1 MNSSGVF
8 PLGEI
13 SRALSAAGL
22 ADRVGA
28 DDVSPLSGLT
38 NRVFRVDL
46 PEGAG
51 VVVRLPRPE
60 TAGLID
66 RRRELHNAREA
77 ERVGIGPQILHAD
90 PESGV
95 MVTRLVA
102 GARELVPVAAGHDML
117 ARVGAAFARLHRSG
131 AVFEGRLDPF
141 ALISDAAARLP
152 GLDSAWRGLVADV
165 VALRG
170 GDVTYGKELAPCHC
184 DPVPGNVLERRPES
198 HEGIKDTPFG
208 TFSDPS
214 GILLVDWEY
223 SAMADPA
230 WDLAYFALEAE
241 LCENSLVHL
250 LEGYGGGAG
259 MGQRVARMKPVCDCL
274 SGLWALEQ
282 FHAGNSA
289 TDFHTYAEKR
299 LDRAN
304 RALAALSG

>member
-1 MNSSGVF
+1 MNSYGAL

-13 SRALSAAGL
+13 ARALAAAGL

-28 DDVSPLSGLT
+28 DAVSALSGLT
-38 NRVFRVDL
+38 NRVFRVDF
-46 PEGAG
+46 PDRAA

-77 ERVGIGPQILHAD
+77 ERIGIGPEVLHAD

-102 GARELVPVAAGHDML
+102 GAREFVPVAAGCDML

-131 AVFEGRLDPF
+131 AVFEGLLDPF
-141 ALISDAAARLP
+141 ALISKAAARLP
-152 GLDSAWRGLVADV
+152 GLDSAWRDLVADV
-165 VALRG
+165 TALRD
-170 GDVTYGKELAPCHC
+170 GDVMLGQGVAPCHC
-184 DPVPGNVLERRPES
+184 DPVPGNILENRPES
-198 HEGIKDTPFG
+198 HEGIKDTPSG
-208 TFSDPS
+208 TFSDSS

-241 LCENSLVHL
+241 IGEEPLIRL
-250 LEGYGGGAG
+250 LEGYGDAR
-259 MGQRVARMKPVCDCL
+259 MGHRVARMKPVCDCL

-282 FHAGNSA
+282 SRAGNAA
-289 TDFHTYAEKR
+289 TDFNRYAKKR
-299 LDRAN
+299 LDRA
-304 RALAALSG
+304 RQALAALNG